1 MLSIGID
8 FGTSNSSVAV
18 FDPSAP
24 LRAGGRE
31 VRLLPLDPLGRNPQV
46 MRSLLYITREG
57 GIVTG
62 QRALDLYTE
71 QNTGRE
77 VKLERR
83 YIGEVKMTFSDMTLV
98 KDAFALVDVNE
109 PGRLFQS
116 LKRFLSVT
124 SFKKTNVFGSEYR
137 LEELVATLAGQMVRA
152 AEAALGEPV
161 RELVVGRPVR
171 FSEDPRKDEAARERL
186 TEAWSLVGVDRVRF
200 VEEPVGAA
208 HHYAA
213 EAQLEPGTRLLVFDF
228 GGGTLDITVA
238 RAGRDGI
245 EVLATGGVP
254 IGGDLLDSRIM
265 ETRIAQ
271 HFGRGAHYQPHGAS
285 TGSGQRLPLPG
296 HLFSRLRSWQ
306 SIVELNRPDLLSLI
320 REAKRASDRPRELA
334 RLEAMV
340 TRNFGLAVFRAIED
354 AKIDLSTDDEAVVR
368 LPHWEIDLEQPLTR
382 PEFEAAISAQ
392 VRAAHQ
398 CVRDTVGRAG
408 CEPGEIAVVITTGGS
423 SLIPAFRRMLSESLP
438 RASLAEADTFTS
450 VAAGLALAGAR
461 E

>member
-8 FGTSNSSVAV
+8 FGTSNSSIAV
-18 FDPSAP
+18 WDG
-24 LRAGGRE
+24 RA
-31 VRLLPLDPLGRNPQV
+31 VRLLALDPHGRNPQV
-46 MRSLLYITREG
+46 MRSLLYFTRAGE
-57 GIVTG
+57 VVAG

-83 YIGEVKMTFSDMTLV
+83 YIGEVKMTFSDMTVV

-116 LKRFLSVT
+116 LKRFLAVT
-124 SFKKTNVFGSEYR
+124 SFKKTKVFGSEFR
-137 LEELVATLAGQMVRA
+137 LEELVATLAEQMVRA
-152 AEAALGEPV
+152 AEEALGEPV

-171 FSEDPRKDEAARERL
+171 FADDERKDEAARERL
-186 TEAWSLVGVDRVRF
+186 SEAWSLVGLDRVRF

-238 RAGRDGI
+238 RATSNGI
-245 EVLATGGVP
+245 EVLSTGGVP
-254 IGGDLLDSRIM
+254 VGGDLLDSRIM
-265 ETRIAQ
+265 ETRVAR
-271 HFGRGAHYQPHGAS
+271 HFGRGAHYVPQVGAIS
-285 TGSGQRLPLPG
+285 AKALPVPA

-306 SIVELNRPDLLSLI
+306 SIVELNRPELLSLI
-320 REAKRASDRPRELA
+320 REAKRSSDRPAELA
-334 RLEAMV
+334 RLEALV
-340 TRNFGLAVFRAIED
+340 TRNFGLAVFRAIEE
-354 AKIDLSTDDEAVVR
+354 AKIELSTDDETVVSM
-368 LPHWEIDLEQPLTR
+368 PHWEIDLAQPLTR
-382 PEFEAAISAQ
+382 GELEAAISGQ
-392 VRAAHQ
+392 VRAARE
-398 CVRDTVGRAG
+398 VVLSAVERAG
-408 CEPGEIAVVITTGGS
+408 CEPDEIAVVITTGGS
-423 SLIPAFRRMLSESLP
+423 SLIPAFRRMLAEMLP
-438 RASLAEADTFTS
+438 RADLAEADTFTS

>member
-18 FDPSAP
+18 YDPSSP
-24 LRAGGRE
+24 LRAGGSA

-57 GIVTG
+57 EVVAG

-83 YIGEVKMTFSDMTLV
+83 YIGEVKMTYSDMELV
-98 KDAFALVDVNE
+98 TDAFALVDVNE

-137 LEELVATLAGQMVRA
+137 LEELVATLAEQMVRA

-171 FSEDPRKDEAARERL
+171 FSDDERKDAAARERL

-238 RAGRDGI
+238 RAGREGI

-265 ETRIAQ
+265 ETRIAPL
-271 HFGRGAHYQPHGAS
+271 FGRGAHY
-285 TGSGQRLPLPG
+285 TGSGQKLPVPG

-320 REAKRASDRPRELA
+320 REAKRGSDRPRELA
-334 RLEAMV
+334 RLEALV
-340 TRNFGLAVFRAIED
+340 TRNFGLAVFRAIEE

-392 VRAAHQ
+392 VRAGRQ
-398 CVRDTVGRAG
+398 CVCDTVERAA
-408 CEPGEIAVVITTGGS
+408 CEPEEIAVVITTGGS
-423 SLIPAFRRMLSESLP
+423 SLIPAFRRVLSEALP

-450 VAAGLALAGAR
+450 VAAGLALAGAS